1 MHDKESVQR
10 LVSQASMFTFLGFGF
25 HRQNLELLRAR
36 GDLGFRASK
45 ILATTFKVHPANV
58 PELHADLKALLKVE
72 SAIELLSMGA
82 AEILQQLR
90 MKIMMA
96 VG

>member
-1 MHDKESVQR
+1 MHDKEAVQR
-10 LVSQASMFTFLGFGF
+10 LVSQASMFIFLGFGF
-25 HRQNLELLRAR
+25 HHQNLELLRAR

-45 ILATTFKVHPANV
+45 ILATTVKVHAANV
-58 PELHADLKALLKVE
+58 PELHDNLKALLKVE
-72 SAIELLSMGA
+72 RSVELLSMGA

-96 VG
+96 IG